1 MRAKMPS
8 MGRGRTAAIA
18 GVTAA
23 LLGATAAHA
32 APGTLLDIGRDDG
45 LPVAFA
51 KGTATS
57 PRTLLVR
64 VKAKPSRPVEV
75 RWDTSC
81 AVGGKGKV
89 REGELTVS
97 GTKVRRLKKGFRRPE
112 NCLVNAIAAYED
124 AAIAGRIKIE
134 LFARG

>member
-1 MRAKMPS
+1 
-8 MGRGRTAAIA
+8 MGRGTRIA
-18 GVTAA
+18 VAA
-23 LLGATAAHA
+23 LAAATLGAGAAQA

-51 KGTATS
+51 KGTAVS

-89 REGELTVS
+89 REGEFTIS
-97 GTKVRRLKKGFRRPE
+97 GSKLHRLKKGFRRPDH
-112 NCLVNAIAAYED
+112 CLVNVIAAYDD
-124 AAIAGRIKIE
+124 AATSGRLKVE
-134 LFARG
+134 LFAR